1 MNNKKIKIFYDFQIL
16 CGQKYG
22 GVSRYYYD
30 LICNIEDQKLAEPTI
45 QCFGSRNKYFEEY
58 FHKKSSE
65 YHWTVG
71 LLLQFINK
79 FLMRRNMRKGYDIIH
94 PTFYDPYVLKRKKGR
109 VVVTVY
115 DMIHELF
122 PELFSKHDHETE
134 NKKKLLYQAD
144 HIIAISE
151 STKRDILKLYPDIPE
166 DKISVI
172 YIGSS
177 FQYEDKIPEGISL
190 PDKYVLFVGRR
201 ESYKNFERFFTA
213 MKKLLAQDS
222 KLQLVCIGG
231 GAFNEQEKEQIGE
244 YMDRVMQI
252 NANDSVLAYAYS
264 HAECF
269 VFPSLYEGFGI
280 PTLEAFTCNCPVV
293 LSNSS
298 SMPEVGGDAVVYFDP
313 ENVEDIA
320 AGIKRV
326 LDDPEL
332 REQMKQK
339 GRKQLEQFAWPE
351 IARQTVAC
359 YQQVIGERE

>member
-1 MNNKKIKIFYDFQIL
+1 MENKKLKIFYDYQIL

-45 QCFGSRNKYFEEY
+45 QCFCSRNKYFEEY

-65 YHWTVG
+65 YHWTIG
-71 LLLQFINK
+71 LIIQLINK
-79 FLMRRNMRKGYDIIH
+79 LLTHKKLRRGYDIIH
-94 PTFYDPYVLKRKKGR
+94 PTFYDPYVLKRKNGH

-122 PELFSKHDHETE
+122 PDLFSSHDHEAE

-151 STKRDILKLYPDIPE
+151 STKRDILKLYPDIPA

-177 FQYEDKIPEGISL
+177 FKYEEKIPEEISL

-201 ESYKNFERFFTA
+201 ESYKNFERFFEA
-213 MKKLLAQDS
+213 MKTLLDQDPKLHVL
-222 KLQLVCIGG
+222 CIGG
-231 GAFNEQEKEQIGE
+231 GAFNEKEKEQIGE
-244 YMDRVMQI
+244 YADRVMQL

-264 HAECF
+264 HAQCF

-293 LSNSS
+293 LSNTS

-313 ENVEDIA
+313 ENTEDIE

-326 LDDPEL
+326 LDDQEL
-332 REQMKQK
+332 RKQMKQK
-339 GRKQLEQFAWPE
+339 GRKQLEKFSWPE
-351 IARQTVAC
+351 IAQQMVSC
-359 YQQVIGERE
+359 YQQVVEKK